1 MGKHGI
7 KQLLQSLIFL
17 FVTLSCLVTVTC
29 ARREDEDASA
39 QALKDL
45 HTGMAGLKEAT
56 QNPALLAQ
64 LMRDLQ
70 DPELMAEAKK
80 MMENPEFQKKA
91 KEMSNTK
98 EFKDSIKG
106 SIDMLK
112 DPAKA
117 AEAEAKMEHMLK
129 VGNNQLKNMAGNVME
144 DAMAAMSNPEV
155 MAEVSKMVKDPNF

>member
-1 MGKHGI
+1 MGA
-7 KQLLQSLIFL
+7 
-17 FVTLSCLVTVTC
+17 C

-91 KEMSNTK
+91 K
-98 EFKDSIKG
+98 
-106 SIDMLK
+106 
-112 DPAKA
+112 
-117 AEAEAKMEHMLK
+117 MEHMLK
-129 VGNNQLKNMAGNVME
+129 VGNNQLKNMAGSVME